1 LKIKFFTSLFKKGQ
15 KTKLLSAFLVVLC
28 NKLEI
33 YLDVFMIIPIV
44 IPARNEETRLEKTID
59 SIRNMFR
66 FAGMEPYIVVVDDGS
81 KDQTPILAEKL
92 GCFVVRLNDRGYS
105 ALGMPVLADTHN
117 AGFEFINQNLKE
129 DYKYLMVIGSDTE
142 FANDYLRLL
151 LNEMEI
157 EPQLAMCS
165 GVLDGF
171 KTNPMAVRGSGRIIR
186 RTFWEKA
193 GSKLPNFYYAWE
205 SYPIVLANSMGLK
218 TRTIYEARMQTDRP
232 PMRSVDWKRYGIGMQ
247 ENGSLFVYVLLR
259 AIRTTFKVNLKS
271 GIRLIYG
278 YFAKTEQR
286 FPPELRAYVS
296 NYQKRRIL
304 TFLKL
309 RS

>member
-1 LKIKFFTSLFKKGQ
+1 
-15 KTKLLSAFLVVLC
+15 
-28 NKLEI
+28 
-33 YLDVFMIIPIV
+33 MIIPIV

-59 SIRNMFR
+59 SIRVMFL
-66 FAGMEPYIVVVDDGS
+66 FTEMDPYIVVVDDGS
-81 KDQTPILAEKL
+81 KDQTPEIAERL
-92 GCFVVRLNDRGYS
+92 GCFVVRLKDRGYS
-105 ALGMPVLADTHN
+105 ALGMPELADTHN

-129 DYKYLMVIGSDTE
+129 EYKYLMVIGSDTVFE
-142 FANDYLRLL
+142 DNYLSLL
-151 LNEMEI
+151 LKEMDADL
-157 EPQLAMCS
+157 QLAMCS

-186 RTFWEKA
+186 KTFWEKA

-205 SYPIVLANSMGLK
+205 SYPIVLANSMGFK

-259 AIRTTFKVNLKS
+259 ALRTTIKVNVKS
-271 GIRLIYG
+271 GFRLIYG
-278 YFAKTEQR
+278 YFAKTEQH
-286 FPPELRAYVS
+286 FPTELRAYVS
-296 NYQKRRIL
+296 NYQKSRIL
-304 TFLKL
+304 KFLRL

>member
-1 LKIKFFTSLFKKGQ
+1 
-15 KTKLLSAFLVVLC
+15 
-28 NKLEI
+28 
-33 YLDVFMIIPIV
+33 MIIPIV
-44 IPARNEETRLEKTID
+44 IPARNEEMRLEKTIS
-59 SIRNMFR
+59 SIRNMFS
-66 FAGMEPYIVVVDDGS
+66 AADMDAYIVVVDDGS
-81 KDQTPILAEKL
+81 KDQTPEIAEKL
-92 GCFVVRLNDRGYS
+92 GCKVVRLKDRGYS

-117 AGFEFINQNLKE
+117 AGFEFITTNVKE
-129 DYKYLMVIGSDTE
+129 EYKYLMVIGSDTE
-142 FANDYLRLL
+142 FATNYLTMLL
-151 LNEMEI
+151 HEMNTD
-157 EPQLAMCS
+157 PQLAMCS

-186 RTFWEKA
+186 QTFWEKA

-205 SYPIVLANSMGLK
+205 SYPIVLANTLGFK

-247 ENGSLFVYVLLR
+247 ENGSLFIYVLLR

-278 YFAKTEQR
+278 YFVKTEQR
-286 FPPELRAYVS
+286 FPSELRAYVS

-304 TFLKL
+304 NFLHL